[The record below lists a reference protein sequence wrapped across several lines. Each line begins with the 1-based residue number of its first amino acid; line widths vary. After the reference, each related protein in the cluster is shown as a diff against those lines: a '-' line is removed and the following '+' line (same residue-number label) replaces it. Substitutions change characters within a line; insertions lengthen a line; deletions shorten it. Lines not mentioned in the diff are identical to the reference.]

1 MLRNPIFLTAMALTS
16 LVMIW
21 GAVDIAGLAAFA
33 DTTVRTLF
41 QSRGWFVM
49 LTVTIIL
56 VCCIVLAFGPAGK
69 IRLGADDD
77 LPEFSTFSWLSMMFA
92 AGMGVGLLFYGVAEP
107 MTHYNFM
114 SEFMKPQQAAASA
127 LSLTVFHWGLH
138 AWAIYG
144 LVGLVIAYFGFRH
157 NKPQLLSA
165 PINAVFGK
173 SWWAK
178 PTGFVVDVL
187 TIYAIAIG
195 LAGSFAM
202 GVFQAQSGIVR
213 IFGIEDPGLPLSLI
227 IFGVLCVA
235 YLLPL
240 MRDLGSGMAKLSNAA
255 IIITVTLLLYV
266 LLAGPTHFL
275 MGTVVQTMGDYIT
288 GFFPQGFAVYTF
300 WDDTVQRWFSSWTLN
315 YMAWWL
321 AWAPF
326 VGVFIARISKGRTIR
341 EFLAGVLLAPTGFS
355 LIWFSILGAMGF
367 FQTYNGVYDPSIV
380 QTNINGS
387 TFALLETLPGATITS
402 LLTLTSALL
411 FIITSV
417 VSAAYVLAMFSVGGD
432 PNPPTKMKLTWGA
445 ILGALGLIMILTDSI
460 EAVKAIIALSANPFV
475 FIVLLLMVCLLKS
488 LKTEAE
494 KAKKGAE

>member
-1 MLRNPIFLTAMALTS
+1 
-16 LVMIW
+16 
-21 GAVDIAGLAAFA
+21 
-33 DTTVRTLF
+33 
-41 QSRGWFVM
+41 
-49 LTVTIIL
+49 
-56 VCCIVLAFGPAGK
+56 
-69 IRLGADDD
+69 
-77 LPEFSTFSWLSMMFA
+77 MMFA

-275 MGTVVQTMGDYIT
+275 MGTVD
-288 GFFPQGFAVYTF
+288 
-300 WDDTVQRWFSSWTLN
+300 R
-315 YMAWWL
+315 
-321 AWAPF
+321 
-326 VGVFIARISKGRTIR
+326 K
-341 EFLAGVLLAPTGFS
+341 
-355 LIWFSILGAMGF
+355 
-367 FQTYNGVYDPSIV
+367 
-380 QTNINGS
+380 
-387 TFALLETLPGATITS
+387 
-402 LLTLTSALL
+402 
-411 FIITSV
+411 SV
-417 VSAAYVLAMFSVGGD
+417 V
-432 PNPPTKMKLTWGA
+432 
-445 ILGALGLIMILTDSI
+445 
-460 EAVKAIIALSANPFV
+460 
-475 FIVLLLMVCLLKS
+475 
-488 LKTEAE
+488 
-494 KAKKGAE
+494 